1 MSVILRHPT
10 AGHVILN
17 QMPNGNR
24 LRAMRSQ
31 NGDHVARVGHK
42 HNTIHSACVRAS
54 PARLLELASDRS
66 VQMQLHTRPPVA
78 GGFIYKIERRGGVE
92 QNLASYAPPRLQ
104 SSVQTTT
111 NWYKRK
117 KPSPF
122 TSNHISTL
130 VLALSPSPRAEGSS
144 NSLGRPTIFHANK
157 AGLGRPDHLAIP
169 VAALSNVTW
178 PSHPAASLAHVQI
191 SLLPSAH
198 HGTTPQP
205 SPQLLKKQV

>member
-1 MSVILRHPT
+1 MNDQFVQSSQSESQAQLIEQGKCCCLRAGRMLLRSFSPTHVRRKLGCPSSYGTPT

-42 HNTIHSACVRAS
+42 HNTIHSSCVRAS
-54 PARLLELASDRS
+54 PARLHELASDRS

-78 GGFIYKIERRGGVE
+78 GGFIYKTERRGGVE

-104 SSVQTTT
+104 SCVQTTT

-122 TSNHISTL
+122 TRSHISTL
-130 VLALSPSPRAEGSS
+130 VLVLSPSPSAEGIS
-144 NSLGRPTIFHANK
+144 NSLG
-157 AGLGRPDHLAIP
+157 
-169 VAALSNVTW
+169 
-178 PSHPAASLAHVQI
+178 
-191 SLLPSAH
+191 
-198 HGTTPQP
+198 
-205 SPQLLKKQV
+205 